1 MANCALIIPSCTA
14 SDASMELAPSAR
26 ESGSASGMRCRG
38 SRCRRFGGLPRQTK
52 ARQMA
57 IKRGERHYRSET
69 PCRRGHKRPWRRVST
84 GACFRC
90 ERERRRAIARCA
102 PHAYVVREMTMAAAA
117 RKIRS
122 ENLPSTAEI
131 RRRKTERS
139 VQAHEAAAFPTTGMP
154 AQSQRG

>member
-1 MANCALIIPSCTA
+1 
-14 SDASMELAPSAR
+14 
-26 ESGSASGMRCRG
+26 
-38 SRCRRFGGLPRQTK
+38 
-52 ARQMA
+52 MA